1 MDKSERQQL
10 EALPIGRLER
20 NGDWRDVEELAEL
33 GTAKAAEAVKMA
45 REHSNKDVRNFALRL
60 AKQSKQVSGGELE
73 NEVVRAVVGAA
84 AMDGLDAALRFAEDC
99 RTPRLRTALLDRART
114 GDDITR
120 VNMAALL
127 YYLIGEAKDPFDW
140 DHRPYFLLFGDNEI
154 TVRKSAWSKLRAE
167 LEEFEEIQTR

>member
-20 NGDWRDVEELAEL
+20 NGDWRDVEALAEL
-33 GTAKAAEAVKMA
+33 GTAKAVKTA

-73 NEVVRAVVGAA
+73 DEVVRAVVGAA
-84 AMDGLDAALRFAEDC
+84 AMDGVYVALRFAEDC
-99 RTPRLRTALLDRART
+99 STPRLRTALLDRART

-120 VNMAALL
+120 EYGRASLL
-127 YYLIGEAKDPFDW
+127 SDW
-140 DHRPYFLLFGDNEI
+140 
-154 TVRKSAWSKLRAE
+154 
-167 LEEFEEIQTR
+167 

>member
-20 NGDWRDVEELAEL
+20 NGDWRDVEALAEL
-33 GTAKAAEAVKMA
+33 GTAKAVKTA

-73 NEVVRAVVGAA
+73 NEVVRAVESAA

-99 RTPRLRTALLDRART
+99 STPRLRTALLDGART

-127 YYLIGEAKDPFDW
+127 YYLIGEAKEPFDW
-140 DHRPYFLLFGDNEI
+140 EHRPYFLFFGDSEI
-154 TVRKSAWSKLRAE
+154 AVRKSAWSKLLAE